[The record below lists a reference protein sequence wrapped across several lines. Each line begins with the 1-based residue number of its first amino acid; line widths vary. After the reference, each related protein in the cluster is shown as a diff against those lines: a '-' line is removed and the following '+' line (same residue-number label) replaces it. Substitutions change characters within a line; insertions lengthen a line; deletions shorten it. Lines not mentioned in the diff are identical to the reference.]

1 MSDIYE
7 VFPELPKQIQVNSNN
22 IKILENNVKF
32 LEIKNENVKK
42 KEEEINR
49 RVNDLEEKIKDMN
62 IFGLFKGLG
71 GDDGDETN
79 FTKLINNIDNKYSEK
94 LTFLEEKI
102 KRMEGTNYK
111 MYKDVEKINNT
122 FDLNKRNFEHIK
134 ENIENIENKI
144 NSLESNTIS
153 KYDELNNK
161 YDSKMNSVEKTIE
174 EINNKNNDDLNMDKK
189 EEQIQQ
195 NKEEEKQNHKLNM
208 ENKEKII
215 ELTEHLS
222 ELDKF
227 IKSFVQKSAIDHLK
241 NEVSSL
247 KTAVW
252 NCSTLDDIKES
263 KEREDDLQKQISIL
277 KEHIDDLNAK
287 QLDHDDYFN
296 YKRKIES
303 LINRMNE
310 LDSNFTE
317 LLNKKNLKLEKKGK
331 NNGQYKFLEIKKF
344 EEFKTQIIK
353 EFSNVN
359 DNFNLLR
366 SLTDKI
372 SDSLN
377 TKTSFNDMKALEED
391 FNAKLE
397 DMKLSFS
404 KKFAERIDTNKN
416 IKFLDQQIKT
426 IIQYYIKKSEK
437 ETNNWLLAKKPLNS
451 NLCASCDSY
460 IGDLK
465 ENTNF
470 VPWNKYPNRE
480 SEKLYRLGNGFSKML
495 QLVQLDENDKKGGS
509 VNQNE
514 YNTQYTDINRDEL
527 NRNNDKGLPRIK
539 HGFNQTKSYFY
550 TNTNIN
556 NINPDD
562 DDNNNKKQNKKEK
575 EEPKITKIYRV
586 NKDIEKV

>member
-1 MSDIYE
+1 M
-7 VFPELPKQIQVNSNN
+7 
-22 IKILENNVKF
+22 KF
-32 LEIKNENVKK
+32 LEIKNGNVKK
-42 KEEEINR
+42 KQDEIIR
-49 RVNDLEEKIKDMN
+49 KVNDLEEKTKDMN
-62 IFGLFKGLG
+62 ILGLFKGLG
-71 GDDGDETN
+71 GDEGDETN
-79 FTKLINNIDNKYSEK
+79 FVKLINNIDNKYSEK
-94 LTFLEEKI
+94 IHLLEEKI
-102 KRMEGTNYK
+102 KRIEGTNFK
-111 MYKDVEKINNT
+111 TYKDMEKVFNT

-134 ENIENIENKI
+134 ENIETIENKI
-144 NSLESNTIS
+144 NSLEKDTNT
-153 KYDELNNK
+153 KYDELNSK
-161 YDSKMNSVEKTIE
+161 YNSKIDAIEKAIE
-174 EINNKNNDDLNMDKK
+174 ELNNKNVNNLIMDSQK
-189 EEQIQQ
+189 EIMQKNNEA
-195 NKEEEKQNHKLNM
+195 EKRNLKVNL
-208 ENKEKII
+208 ENNEKIK
-215 ELTEHLS
+215 EVTEHLS
-222 ELDKF
+222 ELDKL
-227 IKSFVQKSAIDHLK
+227 IKLFVQKGELDQIK
-241 NEVSSL
+241 NDISSV
-247 KTAVW
+247 KTAIW
-252 NCSTLDDIKES
+252 NCSTLDDIKET
-263 KEREDDLQKQISIL
+263 KEREDELQKQISIL

-310 LDSNFTE
+310 LDMNFTE

-331 NNGQYKFLEIKKF
+331 NNGQNKFLEIKKF
-344 EEFKTQIIK
+344 EELKTQIIK

-366 SLTDKI
+366 SLTDKL

-377 TKTSFNDMKALEED
+377 TKTSFNDVKALEED

-397 DMKLSFS
+397 DLKLTFS

-426 IIQYYIKKSEK
+426 IIEYYIKKSEK

-465 ENTNF
+465 ENSNF
-470 VPWNKYPNRE
+470 IPWNKYPNRE

-495 QLVQLDENDKKGGS
+495 QLVQVDENDKKGGS
-509 VNQNE
+509 LNQNE
-514 YNTQYTDINRDEL
+514 YNTQYTDFNREEL
-527 NRNNDKGLPRIK
+527 NKNNDRGLPRIK

-562 DDNNNKKQNKKEK
+562 DENNFKKQNKKEK
-575 EEPKITKIYRV
+575 DEPKITKIIRI
-586 NKDIEKV
+586 NKDNEKV

>member
-1 MSDIYE
+1 M
-7 VFPELPKQIQVNSNN
+7 
-22 IKILENNVKF
+22 KF

-42 KEEEINR
+42 KEEDIIR
-49 RVNDLEEKIKDMN
+49 KVNDLEEKIKDMN

-71 GDDGDETN
+71 GDNGDEAN
-79 FTKLINNIDNKYSEK
+79 FARLINNIDNKYSEK
-94 LTFLEEKI
+94 ITLLEEKI
-102 KRMEGTNYK
+102 KRMEGANHK
-111 MYKDVEKINNT
+111 MYKDIEKVINT

-144 NSLESNTIS
+144 NSLEKDTIS

-161 YDSKMNSVEKTIE
+161 YDSKMSSVEKTIE
-174 EINNKNNDDLNMDKK
+174 EINNKNINDLNMENK
-189 EEQIQQ
+189 EELIQQ
-195 NKEEEKQNHKLNM
+195 NKEEEKQILKLNK
-208 ENKEKII
+208 ENNEKII

-222 ELDKF
+222 ELDEF
-227 IKSFVQKSAIDHLK
+227 IKSFVRKSAIDHLK

-263 KEREDDLQKQISIL
+263 KDREDDLQKQISVL
-277 KEHIDDLNAK
+277 KEHLDDLSAK

-303 LINRMNE
+303 LVNRMNE
-310 LDSNFTE
+310 LDNNFTD

-331 NNGQYKFLEIKKF
+331 NNGRDKFLEIKKF

-372 SDSLN
+372 SDTLN
-377 TKTSFNDMKALEED
+377 TKTSFNDVKALEED

-465 ENTNF
+465 ENSNF

-495 QLVQLDENDKKGGS
+495 QLVQLDENDKKGGTL
-509 VNQNE
+509 NTNE
-514 YNTQYTDINRDEL
+514 YNTQYTDINRDES
-527 NRNNDKGLPRIK
+527 NTNNDKGLPRIK
-539 HGFNQTKSYFY
+539 KGFNQTKSYFY
-550 TNTNIN
+550 THTNIN
-556 NINPDD
+556 NINPDED
-562 DDNNNKKQNKKEK
+562 ENNNKKQNKKEK

-586 NKDIEKV
+586 NKDNEKV